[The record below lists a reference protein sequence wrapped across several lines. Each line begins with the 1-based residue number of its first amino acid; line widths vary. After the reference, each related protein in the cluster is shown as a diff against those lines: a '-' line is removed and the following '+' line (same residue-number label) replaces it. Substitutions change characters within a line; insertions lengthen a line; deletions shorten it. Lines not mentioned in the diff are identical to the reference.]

1 MSRINSNVS
10 SLIAQSNLSKT
21 QKDLQL
27 HLERLSTGLRINRG
41 ADDPAGLI
49 ISERLRTDING
60 VSQGIKN
67 SERASSVISTTES
80 SLAEINDLLNSIKG
94 LLVESAN
101 TGANSKDERD
111 ANQLQIDSAIDSITR
126 ISNTAS
132 FGGLRLL
139 NGNLDYRISGLQT
152 SAISRAQVTNASFI
166 GSQSLQVDVDV
177 VASAQTAALYFNGG
191 SVNPPGVTLSTIT
204 LQVAGNRGV
213 EEITVPKGQSFASV
227 VSAVNRL
234 TILTGVK
241 ASLINGSANS
251 GIVFQSETYG
261 SDSFVSVKRQGSPLT
276 TGTEWFKTHK
286 FANNAPVVSGA
297 SFNWTTLTGSGTLV
311 TADRDEGQNVQA
323 LINGN
328 LANGDGLKV
337 KVNSSALGM
346 SLILNENF
354 ATDPSAA
361 NSTFT
366 ITGGGALF
374 QLGQDVTALQQ
385 VNLGIASTAASNLG
399 ATSIN
404 GTIEFLSSIK
414 SGQGNSISASV
425 ARGDFSP
432 GSEILNSAIDEISL
446 LRGRLGAFGRNTLDT
461 NVRSLQSSFENLNA
475 SVSVIRDADFA
486 AETSQL
492 TRAQILSSAGNSVL
506 GLANQ
511 QSQQVLQL
519 LG

>member
-1 MSRINSNVS
+1 MSRINSNVP

-21 QKDLQL
+21 QKELQL
-27 HLERLSTGLRINRG
+27 RLERLSTGLRINRG
-41 ADDPAGLI
+41 SDDPAGLI

-67 SERASSVISTTES
+67 SERASSVISTAES
-80 SLAEINDLLNSIKG
+80 SLAEINDLLNSIKS

-101 TGANSKDERD
+101 TGANSKEERD
-111 ANQLQIDSAIDSITR
+111 ANQAQIDSAIDSITR

-132 FGGLRLL
+132 FGGLKLL

-166 GSQSLQVDVDV
+166 GAQSLQVDVDV

-191 SVNPPGVTLSTIT
+191 STTPPGVTLSSITI
-204 LQVAGNRGV
+204 QVTGNRGV
-213 EEITVPKGQSFASV
+213 QEVTITSGQSLASIV
-227 VSAVNRL
+227 TAVNKL
-234 TILTGVK
+234 TILTGVE
-241 ASLINGSANS
+241 ASLINGNPNS
-251 GIVFQSETYG
+251 GLVFKSEEYG
-261 SDSFVSVKRQGSPLT
+261 SDSFVSVKRQGSKLDSAN
-276 TGTEWFKTHK
+276 EWFKTYK
-286 FANNAPVVSGA
+286 FADNAPVVDGA
-297 SFNWTTLTGSGTLV
+297 GFNWATLTGAGTLV
-311 TADRDEGQNVQA
+311 SADRDEGQNVQA

-346 SLILNENF
+346 NLILGEDF
-354 ATDPSAA
+354 AIDPSAA
-361 NSTFT
+361 YSSFT

-404 GTIEFLSSIK
+404 GAIEYLSSIK
-414 SGQGNSISASV
+414 SGQANSISASV
-425 ARGDFSP
+425 ARSDFAP

-446 LRGRLGAFGRNTLDT
+446 VRGRLGAFGRNTLET
-461 NVRSLQSSFENLNA
+461 NVRSLQSSFENLSA

-486 AETSQL
+486 TETSML